1 MDPLDRADALL
12 SRAQARGTFV
22 VTPNSAVSPMDAS
35 STVQIPR
42 TMVTSAEDDIDPDA
56 TTVLSDEQIRE
67 NDERR
72 HPRAE
77 RDRARQPPHARGAGH
92 RYGTLEEQAQR
103 EADEV
108 ETEEITGLIPTT
120 TQRRKSNLSRRLDG

>member
-22 VTPNSAVSPMDAS
+22 VTPNSAVSPMDAA

-42 TMVTSAEDDIDPDA
+42 TMVTGADEDIDPDA

-67 NDERR
+67 NDEQRR
-72 HPRAE
+72 P
-77 RDRARQPPHARGAGH
+77 DTPGSGH
-92 RYGTLEEQAQR
+92 RHGTLEEQAQR
-103 EADEV
+103 EADEIQ
-108 ETEEITGLIPTT
+108 TEEITGLIPTT
-120 TQRRKSNLSRRLDG
+120 TQRTKSNLSRRLDG

>member
-42 TMVTSAEDDIDPDA
+42 TMVTGADEDIDPDA

-67 NDERR
+67 NDEQRR
-72 HPRAE
+72 PDTSAS
-77 RDRARQPPHARGAGH
+77 GH
-92 RYGTLEEQAQR
+92 RHGTLEEQAQR
-103 EADEV
+103 EADEIQ
-108 ETEEITGLIPTT
+108 TEEITGLIPTT
-120 TQRRKSNLSRRLDG
+120 TQRTKSNLSRRLDG

>member
-42 TMVTSAEDDIDPDA
+42 TMVTSAEDEIDPDA
-56 TTVLSDEQIRE
+56 TTVLSDERIRE

-72 HPRAE
+72 RPLAGRGRAG
-77 RDRARQPPHARGAGH
+77 QLPHARGAGH

-103 EADEV
+103 EADDV

-120 TQRRKSNLSRRLDG
+120 TQRTKSNLSRRLDG